1 MLRYDVKLEYDNLKR
16 DTLVWGEKYV
26 APDLSFV
33 SGVTSQDYHVD
44 KNDRIAAS
52 IGSDTNFSY
61 LNIDCENVT
70 RNGYIVIYG
79 KKYKIETREATAVYP
94 SFSYTYVDG
103 VFYSIKEGETTVTV
117 KNRLKEQWKRVD
129 GKYKADIVEGDVEGT
144 VSDGYLLL
152 DTVVWIEDDHV
163 TIDGNKYIF
172 DRYDEGI
179 KYYPGG
185 RALLPE
191 EVTQCNDIVYN
202 YFENISEYI
211 YVTKFILTKD
221 PDKWL
226 EFDKLSYCT
235 YFYYVEYKGYYCPVE
250 KDGDGYICKVP
261 KRLLYDEDKNSLET
275 ESFEVTDPSGNPI
288 TVSRISQLKT
298 TDAAI
303 TIDSTLFP
311 VEYIL
316 QNSNYGDEL
325 AVYLTDGTNN
335 IAVGDTIV
343 LTYQPEGVY
352 DFFLYRLSD
361 NDEFVMFKNVKYYP
375 EDNIA
380 DTVTIND
387 VEYDVSYPNGFE
399 NEKDALVNI
408 DGDMIPMKL
417 GIDGDNV
424 TLERYGYIVKNNA
437 ADTAKYTVN
446 KYKGIN
452 INGKIYRVH
461 TDEENSSTGSN
472 KYIEMSEP
480 VPYEFMVNSI
490 EGNSLLICTLSLST
504 FEYTDEFISNIS
516 PLICELFVERQDVT
530 KIVSENRAFGTK
542 YINSETSYLAEDDT
556 TALLS
561 ELYNA
566 LTNLTLYTNSG
577 YIQVQLPLTM
587 NVALNGMQDDIVKKE
602 FYTVEKEKAIN
613 PIVDMEK
620 DVYVPKYIPITS
632 KQSGYT
638 GSNTDFSP
646 INRIEVNMHFRTRDL
661 DSWKVYDG
669 NNNVSVSGTMDNWF
683 CTDYFPYSAMTEN
696 TDSAKTLMN
705 TSDLLDLLWF
715 TNDDVFY
722 QRDKIGK
729 SFLRFSYYDSP
740 DPNTQSLLATSTVFM
755 NEHSLYKKYIDNA
768 RRNVKDYGLI
778 TDKPFNGLDDNVNSD
793 RINKISVSGELLKGK
808 HMKGLT
814 TYGLDDINM
823 DKMLDDSKRL
833 SSKFIIDNKY
843 ATDTSAEGFYL
854 YIFRE
859 YSENLHPKP
868 IYMKV
873 EFNHAG
879 VGRTIPFIVPMK
891 WKAKEDGNPNEL
903 FPDKR
908 LTLFRDDL
916 SDLKKGYPLSFVYA
930 QTYIPLYAV
939 YDFKNKEYAY
949 VFDDRYVTID
959 EHNSL
964 ILNLFELKV
973 ATEEYADDQ
982 ELNRD
987 RADVRN
993 NNIRRAVIDV
1003 GKQFNNESNSEE
1015 NQP

>member
-16 DTLVWGEKYV
+16 DTLVWGEKYI
-26 APDLSFV
+26 APDLSFM

-44 KNDRIAAS
+44 KSDKIAAS
-52 IGSDTNFSY
+52 IGGDTNFSY
-61 LNIDCENVT
+61 LNIECENVT

-79 KKYKIETREATAVYP
+79 KKYKIEEKKATELYP
-94 SFSYTYVDG
+94 AFKYTYVDG
-103 VFYSIKEGETTVTV
+103 VYYNVKSDATTVTI

-144 VSDGYLLL
+144 VSGNYLLL
-152 DTVVWIEDDHV
+152 DTIVWIEDDHV

-191 EVTQCNDIVYN
+191 EVTQCDDIVYN
-202 YFENISEYI
+202 YFENVSEYI
-211 YVTKFILTKD
+211 YVTKFILTKNL
-221 PDKWL
+221 DKRL

-235 YFYYVEYKGYYCPVE
+235 YFYYVEYKGYYCPVD
-250 KDGDGYICKVP
+250 KDGEKYTCKVP
-261 KRLLYDEDKNSLET
+261 KRLLYDEYKNSLET
-275 ESFEVTDPSGNPI
+275 ESFDVTDPSGNLI

-303 TIDSTLFP
+303 TINSTLFP

-325 AVYLTDGTNN
+325 AVYLTDDSDN
-335 IAVGDTIV
+335 ITVGESIV

-352 DFFLYRLSD
+352 DLFLYRLSD

-380 DTVTIND
+380 DTVTINN
-387 VEYDVSYPNGFE
+387 VEYDVSYPNGLE

-408 DGDMIPMKL
+408 DGDMIPMKI

-424 TLERYGYIVKNNA
+424 TLERYGYVVKNDA
-437 ADTAKYTVN
+437 AGAAKYTVN

-461 TDEENSSTGSN
+461 TDGENSSTGSE

-480 VPYEFMVNSI
+480 VPYEFMVDSI
-490 EGNSLLICTLSLST
+490 EGSSLLICTPKLST
-504 FEYTDEFISNIS
+504 FEYTDDFIANIC
-516 PLICELFVERQDVT
+516 PLICELFVDRQDVV

-542 YINSETSYLAEDDT
+542 YINSDTSYLAEDDST
-556 TALLS
+556 ESLS
-561 ELYNA
+561 ELYDSLN
-566 LTNLTLYTNSG
+566 NLVLFVNSG

-620 DVYVPKYIPITS
+620 DVYVPKYIKGKT
-632 KQSGYT
+632 YT
-638 GSNTDFSP
+638 GSDTDFSP
-646 INRIEVNMHFRTRDL
+646 VNSIEVNLHFRTRDME
-661 DSWKVYDG
+661 SWKVYDG
-669 NNNVSVSGTMDNWF
+669 SNNVAVSGTMDNWF
-683 CTDYFPYSAMTEN
+683 CTDYFPYKEMLEHEESAT
-696 TDSAKTLMN
+696 SVMN
-705 TSDLLDLLWF
+705 TSDLLYLLWF

-778 TDKPFNGLDDNVNSD
+778 TEKAVENLGD

-814 TYGLDDINM
+814 TYELDNIDM
-823 DKMLDDSKRL
+823 VKMVDDSKRL
-833 SSKFIIDNKY
+833 SSRFIIDNKY
-843 ATDTSAEGFYL
+843 ATDTSAEGFYV

-891 WKAKEDGNPNEL
+891 WQAKENGNQNEL
-903 FPDKR
+903 FPTEKLSLSRNDIESLKR
-908 LTLFRDDL
+908 
-916 SDLKKGYPLSFVYA
+916 GYPLSFVYA

-949 VFDDRYVTID
+949 VFDDRYATVD
-959 EHNSL
+959 ENNKL
-964 ILNLFELKV
+964 VLNLFELKV
-973 ATEEYADDQ
+973 ATEEYADDDDQ

-1003 GKQFNNESNSEE
+1003 GKQFNDESNSEE